1 MLHAFS
7 GPFRMAITLWPFIS
21 ALLTI
26 PVLALFYHRCGRLTL
41 SALVWSYLAVLYA
54 LGLGCFTLYP
64 MPQGSS
70 GLGITYGVAPQLNPF
85 AFIGDI
91 QKDGVRAVFQIVA
104 NVALF
109 VPLGYMLCRGLQ
121 WRWLKVLLAGLA
133 VSLLIETAQLTGF
146 FGLYPYAYRTFDV
159 DDLMSN
165 TLGALV
171 GLGFARL
178 VGVIRPK
185 SAYEVPP
192 ITYQPSFV
200 RRCIAAIIDF
210 RLCQI
215 CSLLVVGFYA
225 ALIYILE
232 RHGLVEMMGA
242 QPQLTLASHGLSGYL
257 PLAKADD
264 IAWIT
269 FWICLVIFELLV
281 PVTRGG
287 STLGGSFIRMSCETK
302 KRKGAMRALFYG
314 VRSLVFFCVFS
325 PSIFE
330 GAAMWIPLICI
341 LAYPFCHGMP
351 YDLLPGSP
359 QIPGVEQGV

>member
-26 PVLALFYHRCGRLTL
+26 PVLALIYHRCGRITL
-41 SALVWSYLAVLYA
+41 SALIWSYLAVLYA

-64 MPQGSS
+64 MPEGTS
-70 GLGITYGVAPQLNPF
+70 GLGITYGVAPQLHPF

-91 QKDGVRAVFQIVA
+91 QKDGIRAVFQIVA
-104 NVALF
+104 NIVLF
-109 VPLGYMLCRGLQ
+109 IPLGYMLGRGLQ
-121 WRWLKVLLAGLA
+121 WKWLKVLLAGFA

-171 GLGFARL
+171 GLGCARL

-185 SAYEVPP
+185 SAYKVPA
-192 ITYQPSFV
+192 ITYRPSFV

-210 RLCQI
+210 GLCEI

-232 RHGLVEMMGA
+232 RHGLVEMLGA
-242 QPQLTLASHGLSGYL
+242 QPQFVLTGYGMSGYL
-257 PLAKADD
+257 PLVKTDD

-269 FWICLVIFELLV
+269 FWISLAIFEVVV
-281 PVTRGG
+281 PATRGG

-302 KRKGAMRALFYG
+302 KRKGALRALFYG
-314 VRSLVFFCVFS
+314 VRSLVFFSVIAPPFLG
-325 PSIFE
+325 
-330 GAAMWIPLICI
+330 GAVMWIPVICV
-341 LAYPFCHGMP
+341 LAYPFCRGTP

-359 QIPGVEQGV
+359 QIPEAGQGV

>member
-7 GPFRMAITLWPFIS
+7 GPFRMAITLWPFLS
-21 ALLTI
+21 ALLTV
-26 PVLALFYHRCGRLTL
+26 PVLALIYHRRGRLTVTSL
-41 SALVWSYLAVLYA
+41 MWSYLAVLYA

-70 GLGITYGVAPQLNPF
+70 GLGITYGVAPQLNPL
-85 AFIGDI
+85 ACIGDI
-91 QKDGVRAVFQIVA
+91 QKDGMRAIFQLVA

-109 VPLGYMLCRGLQ
+109 VPLGYMLGRGLQ
-121 WRWLKVLLAGLA
+121 WKWPKVLLSGFA

-159 DDLMSN
+159 DDLLSN

-171 GLGFARL
+171 GLGCARV

-192 ITYQPSFV
+192 LNYHPSFV
-200 RRCIAAIIDF
+200 RRCIAAIIDLG
-210 RLCQI
+210 LCEI
-215 CSLLVVGFYA
+215 CSLLTVGFYA
-225 ALIYILE
+225 ALIYILNH
-232 RHGLVEMMGA
+232 HGVVELVGT
-242 QPQLTLASHGLSGYL
+242 QPQLVLARYGLSENL

-264 IAWIT
+264 VAWIT
-269 FWICLVIFELLV
+269 SWISLVIFELLV
-281 PVTRGG
+281 PATHGG

-302 KRKGAMRALFYG
+302 KRKGSLRALFYG
-314 VRSLVFFCVFS
+314 LRFIVFFCVLT
-325 PSIFE
+325 PSVFE
-330 GAAMWIPLICI
+330 GVALWIPLVCV

-359 QIPGVEQGV
+359 QIPETGQGV

>member
-26 PVLALFYHRCGRLTL
+26 PVLALIYHRCGRITL

-64 MPQGSS
+64 MPEGTS

-91 QKDGVRAVFQIVA
+91 QKGGVRAVFQIVA

-109 VPLGYMLCRGLQ
+109 VPLGYMLGRGLQ
-121 WRWLKVLLAGLA
+121 WKWHKVLFAGFA

-171 GLGFARL
+171 GLGCACL

-192 ITYQPSFV
+192 ITYHPSFV

-210 RLCQI
+210 GLCEL

-225 ALIYILE
+225 ALILLLE
-232 RHGLVEMMGA
+232 HHGLVEMLGT
-242 QPQLTLASHGLSGYL
+242 QPQLNLAGAGIVF

-264 IAWIT
+264 MAWIT

-281 PVTRGG
+281 PATCGG

-302 KRKGAMRALFYG
+302 KRRGAMRALFYG
-314 VRSLVFFCVFS
+314 LRFVVFFCVFA

-330 GAAMWIPLICI
+330 GAALWVPSVCV

-359 QIPGVEQGV
+359 QIPEGKQGV